1 MYKNKAKK
9 RNTLKARVQNAA
21 MLAFLCACFGLMI
34 GVPAY
39 NMHASTD
46 QNSWYVSGGNVQI
59 AAPVQSTA
67 LAATD
72 PQDTTWSGLARPAQ
86 TQEPVVEVASNA
98 FSVMPAVVATEVPA
112 VTEVPVPTEAP
123 AATEVPA
130 PEVTTIT
137 ITAVGDCTLG
147 GNVSSGGDDRFDSYV
162 QKYGYDYFFENVRD
176 IFENDDLTIVNLE
189 GPLTTSNSMRA
200 NRTFNFRGKTEYVNI
215 LSGSSVEVC
224 NVANNHSQDFG
235 KSGLSQT
242 AEVLSESGIGVTG
255 YDKVYTTTVKGV
267 RVSFLGF
274 TQWDYTAR
282 EIQNACEK
290 ARENC
295 DLLIVSVH
303 WGEEK
308 NYKAT
313 DLQKTLGRAAI
324 DGGADLVL
332 GHHSHVIGG
341 VDQYKGKYI
350 IYSLGN
356 FCFGGNG
363 NPSDQRTMIFQQ
375 TFEFDASGQWTNGG
389 INIIPAAVSSTS
401 SKNNFQPMVLTG
413 EAGEALLKN
422 IARYSTLSM
431 ADTLWMP
438 DSYMVKLGYTQTE
451 DSNDS
456 SDALAA

>member
-9 RNTLKARVQNAA
+9 RNTLKTRAQNAA

-39 NMHASTD
+39 NMHVKTD

-59 AAPVQSTA
+59 AAPVQNGANLTA
-67 LAATD
+67 TE
-72 PQDTTWSGLARPAQ
+72 QQTTTWSGLARPAQ
-86 TQEPVVEVASNA
+86 TEEPAVVVTSNA
-98 FSVMPAVVATEVPA
+98 FSVMPAVVPTEVPA
-112 VTEVPVPTEAP
+112 AMEVPMP
-123 AATEVPA
+123 TEVPA
-130 PEVTTIT
+130 PEVTRIT

-147 GNVSSGGDDRFDSYV
+147 GNVPSGGDDRFDSYV

-242 AEVLSESGIGVTG
+242 AEVLSEAGIGVTG
-255 YDKVYTTTVKGV
+255 YEKVYTTTVNGV

-282 EIQNACEK
+282 EIQKACEK
-290 ARENC
+290 ARADC

-308 NYKAT
+308 NYRAT
-313 DLQKTLGRAAI
+313 DLQKSLGRAAI

-363 NPSDQRTMIFQQ
+363 NPSDQRTLIFQQ

-389 INIIPAAVSSTS
+389 INIIPAAVSSTG
-401 SKNNFQPMVLTG
+401 SKNNFQPMMLTG
-413 EAGEALLKN
+413 EAGEDLLKN

-438 DSYMVKLGYTQTE
+438 DSYMATLGYGQASG
-451 DSNDS
+451 DQDA